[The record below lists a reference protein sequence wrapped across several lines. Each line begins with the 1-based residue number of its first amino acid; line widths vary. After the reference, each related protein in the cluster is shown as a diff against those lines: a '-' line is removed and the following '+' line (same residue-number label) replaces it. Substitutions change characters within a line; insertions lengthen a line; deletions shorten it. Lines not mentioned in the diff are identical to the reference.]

1 MKRKIL
7 LRKLA
12 RGQPHSFMGKGPAT
26 ETQNESVQAQLPS
39 EGRISAFVWW
49 FWGNR

>member
-12 RGQPHSFMGKGPAT
+12 PGQPHAFMGKEPAT
-26 ETQNESVQAQLPS
+26 ETQNESIQVQLPL

-49 FWGNR
+49 FLGNK